1 VSGVF
6 YVDADPDLDKIK
18 FLKREHSTITVPT
31 NDYNLFNSSSWWFSV
46 RTGQIIMFPSET
58 THTVD
63 NKQGENIR
71 TSLAFNVFVKGTL
84 GDKRELTELLL

>member
-1 VSGVF
+1 
-6 YVDADPDLDKIK
+6 
-18 FLKREHSTITVPT
+18 
-31 NDYNLFNSSSWWFSV
+31 
-46 RTGQIIMFPSET
+46 MFPSET

-71 TSLAFNVFVKGTL
+71 TSLAFNVFIKGTL